1 MKKSAKITLWV
12 LGSLAVLVVGLFL
25 GADIIASR
33 IVKREVSQ
41 TFALMP
47 DADATIGGVYLNL
60 LSGSAIVKDISF
72 STHSLRLEDEESL
85 DRAPGI
91 AMYIPTLAVW
101 NINYAELFRHRR
113 LVVYKISLDEPK
125 ALVYL
130 DEKHPESILPTI
142 PEDTTIEKAGNWLRD
157 IAVSHV
163 EVDDF
168 SGRMRSTSSPLHI
181 AIDSLSV
188 DLASIN
194 YQLSDVSHQDSA
206 FRFDESNYSV
216 SIASAKVET
225 PDGMVAIEMRDFSIQ
240 PSEVSDQPSGES
252 DQLFNI
258 QWGYTRVQNLINH
271 TKMAEMAKEP
281 ITWID
286 MELNSVKLSP
296 FDPIKKIETEDWSLD
311 RIDVDVKR
319 MHVCRDER
327 YKPKKP
333 FGTPQEFLR
342 SLPIMFQIKEVNALA
357 RIVDVELYTTA
368 KNCGKLHVK
377 NSHAWMKNVSNKPG
391 IVWHNRAKAPFGEKG
406 HVDARYDF
414 TLDKASS
421 FELSLQGEE
430 IELGDMNPFIRPLV
444 GITCTCHVDKI
455 EANYKGDKNTAK
467 GTFGFLY
474 NGLDV
479 RVHKEDD
486 IPYKIVTQ
494 NADLFTGLANS
505 LVPKSNPTAVDIHPR
520 RYSVEWTRD
529 IWQPYPLYLFG
540 PCIDGIKMT
549 MLPGLYVH
557 KQVN

>member
-33 IVKREVSQ
+33 IVKREVSK
-41 TFALMP
+41 TFAHMP

-91 AMYIPTLAVW
+91 AIYIPTLAVW
-101 NINYAELFRHRR
+101 NINYAELFRHRK

-188 DLASIN
+188 DLAAIN
-194 YQLSDVSHQDSA
+194 YQLADVSHQDSA

-240 PSEVSDQPSGES
+240 PSGES

-258 QWGYTRVQNLINH
+258 QWGYTRVQNLIDH

-286 MELNSVKLSP
+286 MELNSVKLASSM
-296 FDPIKKIETEDWSLD
+296 TMA
-311 RIDVDVKR
+311 V
-319 MHVCRDER
+319 
-327 YKPKKP
+327 
-333 FGTPQEFLR
+333 
-342 SLPIMFQIKEVNALA
+342 SLPPLPQP
-357 RIVDVELYTTA
+357 
-368 KNCGKLHVK
+368 
-377 NSHAWMKNVSNKPG
+377 VSMQS
-391 IVWHNRAKAPFGEKG
+391 
-406 HVDARYDF
+406 
-414 TLDKASS
+414 T
-421 FELSLQGEE
+421 
-430 IELGDMNPFIRPLV
+430 
-444 GITCTCHVDKI
+444 
-455 EANYKGDKNTAK
+455 
-467 GTFGFLY
+467 
-474 NGLDV
+474 
-479 RVHKEDD
+479 
-486 IPYKIVTQ
+486 
-494 NADLFTGLANS
+494 
-505 LVPKSNPTAVDIHPR
+505 PR
-520 RYSVEWTRD
+520 S
-529 IWQPYPLYLFG
+529 G
-540 PCIDGIKMT
+540 S
-549 MLPGLYVH
+549 
-557 KQVN
+557 